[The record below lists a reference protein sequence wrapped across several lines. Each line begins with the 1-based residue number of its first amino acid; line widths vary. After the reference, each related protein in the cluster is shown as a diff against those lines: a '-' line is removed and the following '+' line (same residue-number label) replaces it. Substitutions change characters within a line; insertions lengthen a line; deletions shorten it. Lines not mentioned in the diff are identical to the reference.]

1 MSKAVEV
8 NTRKKIKLP
17 REDKIMY
24 TVVYIVMALFM
35 IVVLYPLIFV
45 LSSSFS
51 SGAAVSAGRV
61 VLWPVDFSTV
71 GYQIVF
77 AYKAVFV
84 GYANTF
90 YYTIVGT
97 VFNIFMT
104 TLAAYPLSRKNY
116 QGRGLCMTLFTIT
129 MFLNGGMIPRYLQM
143 VNLGLI
149 NTRASLI
156 VPGALTV
163 HNMIIMRTFFR
174 NSIPGDLLEAA
185 VLDGC
190 SDIRYLL
197 QIVLPLSKAV
207 ISVLILYYAVGHW
220 NAYFNAMLYLRDEN
234 KFPLQIILRTILIAS
249 TNTDLTQIS
258 GSEAQS
264 AVQSASETMRYALI
278 VVSTVPILT
287 IYPFIQKHF
296 AKGVMIGS
304 LKG

>member
-24 TVVYIVMALFM
+24 TIVYIVMALFM

-116 QGRGLCMTLFTIT
+116 QGRALCMTLFTIT

-156 VPGALTV
+156 IPGALTV

-234 KFPLQIILRTILIAS
+234 KFPLQVILRTILIAS
-249 TNTDLTQIS
+249 SNTDLTQIS